1 MPLLNR
7 VEAAAGDIDSSFGVD
22 GKVTTK
28 FPGGFSQGNGLV
40 IQNDGKI
47 VAGGSNSG
55 SGRSD
60 FAIARYNTDGSL
72 DSTFGSNGK
81 LTPDFQGSSSALYAL
96 ALQPDGKIIG
106 ASSAGDI
113 TDFAL
118 VRYNTDGNLDTTFGA
133 GGRVITDFG
142 SFEFARAVAIQADGK
157 IVAAG
162 ETLKSSR
169 DFAIARYNPDGTV
182 D

>member
-1 MPLLNR
+1 MRISYHKAKGRKPVRVCQWKRFVVLASVLSLLSMPLLNR

-81 LTPDFQGSSSALYAL
+81 LTTDFLGSSSALYAL

-106 ASSAGDI
+106 AGSAGDI

-118 VRYNTDGNLDTTFGA
+118 VRY
-133 GGRVITDFG
+133 
-142 SFEFARAVAIQADGK
+142 
-157 IVAAG
+157 
-162 ETLKSSR
+162 
-169 DFAIARYNPDGTV
+169 
-182 D
+182 